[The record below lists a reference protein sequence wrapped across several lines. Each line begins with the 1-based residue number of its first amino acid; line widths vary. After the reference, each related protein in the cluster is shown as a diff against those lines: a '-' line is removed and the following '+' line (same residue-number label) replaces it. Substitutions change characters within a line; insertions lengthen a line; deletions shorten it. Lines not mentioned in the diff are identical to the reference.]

1 MPTYRENSFKSSP
14 LDFEKLNS
22 FCKEQSIIFIVKM
35 HPFELL
41 GLFDTISEIKLSN
54 IIFYKAGCDI
64 YPLLKSS
71 DMLITDYSSIYFDYL
86 LADKPIVYF
95 VYDMAEYIA
104 SRGEFMLDFDEFTAG
119 DRADTLEKLFEMITK
134 NLSTDSYKSK
144 RERLKNIFFDNNSLA
159 SQSIY
164 NHLLKLKA

>member
-1 MPTYRENSFKSSP
+1 
-14 LDFEKLNS
+14 
-22 FCKEQSIIFIVKM
+22 
-35 HPFELL
+35 
-41 GLFDTISEIKLSN
+41 
-54 IIFYKAGCDI
+54 
-64 YPLLKSS
+64 
-71 DMLITDYSSIYFDYL
+71 
-86 LADKPIVYF
+86 
-95 VYDMAEYIA
+95 MAEYIA

-144 RERLKNIFFDNNSLA
+144 RERLRNIFFDNNSLA